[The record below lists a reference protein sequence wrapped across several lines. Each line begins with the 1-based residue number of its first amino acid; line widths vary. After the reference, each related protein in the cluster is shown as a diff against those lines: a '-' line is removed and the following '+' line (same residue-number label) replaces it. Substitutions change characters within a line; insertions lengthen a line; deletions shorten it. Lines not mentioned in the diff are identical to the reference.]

1 MFQVWGER
9 TQEVGVSK
17 DEREKK
23 RRGGTTMR
31 SMEEGENTLW
41 GKETASK
48 RSSDEHGEMNNKM
61 GGSDP
66 CGV

>member
-23 RRGGTTMR
+23 RRGSTTMR